1 MIVAT
6 PSFPTYCVAMPHLSK
21 STSST
26 TSICD
31 YNAGVLDV
39 SDHLTMKVNTHNKG
53 TFVRSPNKKALA
65 VMEIIMMM
73 DCHKSEPLLDFDLN
87 LLDEM
92 LIAADA
98 PKQSPKRVRFAE
110 YDDIQLVNGR
120 LDMSQ
125 EDMVSL
131 YMSYEEQVAAKR
143 SAFDEL
149 LLVTCMSQQDE
160 VDSHF
165 DGDSICIRGL
175 ENHMVD
181 NAHVFR
187 ETVNRLYDIVHDCQT
202 FEDDNGVLLPDDYLA
217 QHLMQVSAQC
227 SVEAL
232 QRAILDEQE
241 VKKSQ

>member
-1 MIVAT
+1 M
-6 PSFPTYCVAMPHLSK
+6 PSQAK
-21 STSST
+21 SSSST

-31 YNAGVLDV
+31 YNAGILDI
-39 SDHLTMKVNTHNKG
+39 SDHSTLEVNAHKRS
-53 TFVRSPNKKALA
+53 TFIRSPNKKALA
-65 VMEIIMMM
+65 VMDIIMMM

-98 PKQSPKRVRFAE
+98 PKQSTKSVRFAE

-125 EDMVSL
+125 EDMDNL

-143 SAFDEL
+143 SAIDEL
-149 LLVTCMSQQDE
+149 LLVACMSQQDE
-160 VDSHF
+160 V

-175 ENHMVD
+175 ENHMLD
-181 NAHVFR
+181 NAQVFR

-202 FEDDNGVLLPDDYLA
+202 FEDENDVLLPDDYLA
-217 QHLMQVSAQC
+217 QHLMQVSDRC

-241 VKKSQ
+241 VKKSQS